1 MFFGGSGVSRKISI
15 SLPTSHYAALAR
27 MALRNNMTPTQ
38 FIKEILMM
46 LAEIEM
52 SREYRHR
59 ARERLAELT
68 GVEIN
73 IKG

>member
-1 MFFGGSGVSRKISI
+1 MSRKISI

-27 MALRNNMTPTQ
+27 MAMRSNMTPTQ
-38 FIKEILMM
+38 FIKEVLMM

-52 SREYRHR
+52 SREYRQR
-59 ARERLAELT
+59 AMERLAELT
-68 GVEIN
+68 GVEIK